1 VGYFGYFSSVV
12 TLDLELCNS
21 MFLVSNHY
29 SNDTSLGFFILVRI
43 TRCLLLNPK
52 N

>member
-21 MFLVSNHY
+21 MFLN
-29 SNDTSLGFFILVRI
+29 
-43 TRCLLLNPK
+43 
-52 N
+52 